1 MILKRKSTA
10 IDKVDVNILSLIYK
24 NPGLTYTEIAE
35 KLKTTPVT
43 IHNRIKK
50 MKEKEVLKEAII
62 IPPKIFGKNVTAFV
76 QVSVAPGQEKN
87 IGESIAKIH
96 EVLEVVTTTGDF
108 DLLIKIVASD
118 VNELQQI
125 IMDKIR
131 GLKGVIRTN
140 TILLLSTLKSELN
153 YIPRH
158 YL

>member
-1 MILKRKSTA
+1 MKRKSTA

>member
-1 MILKRKSTA
+1 
-10 IDKVDVNILSLIYK
+10 
-24 NPGLTYTEIAE
+24 
-35 KLKTTPVT
+35 
-43 IHNRIKK
+43 
-50 MKEKEVLKEAII
+50 
-62 IPPKIFGKNVTAFV
+62 V
-76 QVSVAPGQEKN
+76 QVSVTPGQEKN
-87 IGESIAKIH
+87 VGESIAKIP

-125 IMDKIR
+125 IMEKIR

-153 YIPRH
+153 YIPRS

>member
-1 MILKRKSTA
+1 LKRKSP
-10 IDKVDVNILSLIYK
+10 IDKVDVNILSLMYK
-24 NPGLTYTEIAE
+24 NPGLTYSEIAE

-50 MKEKEVLKEAII
+50 MKEKEILKEAIV
-62 IPPKIFGKNVTAFV
+62 IPPKIFGKDVTAFV
-76 QVSVAPGQEKN
+76 QVSVTPGQEKN

-118 VNELQQI
+118 VNELQRI
-125 IMDKIR
+125 IMEKIR

-153 YIPRH
+153 YIPRS